1 MQYRQHGFTIVE
13 LLIVIV
19 VIGILAAIT
28 IVAFNGVQERAN
40 TSTVRSD
47 LGSIAKKVELFRV
60 DSASSSYPTTGQLNS
75 VGITASKGSYLATA
89 DRNNF
94 YYCVHVDGNSYALGV
109 VTKNNRGLILDT
121 GSVVEQTNVWQA
133 QTQAALDSNTSN
145 SNCTSGWISGGT
157 SAWATWV
164 Q

>member
-1 MQYRQHGFTIVE
+1 MRYGKNGFTIVE

-40 TSTVRSD
+40 SSTVRSD

-60 DSASSSYPTTGQLNS
+60 DSASSSYPTTGQLTG

-109 VTKNNRGLILDT
+109 VTKNNRGFILDT
-121 GSVVEQTNVWQA
+121 GSVIEQTNVWQSN
-133 QTQAALDSNTSN
+133 TQSALDPLSAN
-145 SNCTSGWISGGT
+145 SNCTSGWVSGGT
-157 SAWATWV
+157 SAWAAWV